1 MHKCCLNIKFFKH
14 IFRENRVFFEILKL
28 KLYTIVLFMMSVE
41 VYDTQSAFRKL
52 QGISKSINFST
63 AGNVPRFI
71 YEYMFLISCTLTTV
85 NIALVIENNPQSKP
99 IR

>member
-1 MHKCCLNIKFFKH
+1 M
-14 IFRENRVFFEILKL
+14 FFEILKL

-63 AGNVPRFI
+63 AENVPRFI
-71 YEYMFLISCTLTTV
+71 YEYMSLISCMLTTV
-85 NIALVIENNPQSKP
+85 NIVLVIENNPQSKP